1 MTLAVSTDGGRSWTK
16 RNVETGDGYCMT
28 NNSRD
33 QTNREL
39 SYPSIKQTADGA
51 LHMAFTFHRRAIKH
65 VCVTEP
71 WVMRAARD

>member
-1 MTLAVSTDGGRSWTK
+1 MTLAISTDGGKSWTK

-39 SYPSIKQTADGA
+39 SYPSVKQTDDGA
-51 LHMAFTFHRRAIKH
+51 IHTAFTFHRRAIKY
-65 VCVTEP
+65 VRVTEK
-71 WVMRAARD
+71 WVTRD

>member
-1 MTLAVSTDGGRSWTK
+1 MTLAISTDSGRHWTR
-16 RNVETGDGYCMT
+16 RNVEIGDGYCMT

-51 LHMAFTFHRRAIKH
+51 LHIAFTFHRRAIKY
-65 VCVTEP
+65 VRVTEA
-71 WVMRAARD
+71 WVERAATE